1 MNILQSILQGDNNP
15 SSGSVVFN
23 SNTHQRYEQG
33 QPVRGE
39 QFGCRRNVVI
49 EKNISGGIG
58 YSVSVQNPDAIPG
71 SWEATPMSTKPMR
84 ITSVSADK
92 IEMRGYGYDRTA
104 VLMGIPMS
112 AATFENYGMTIF
124 HNGQNITHC
133 IIHMIERDVDID
145 YYIK

>member
-71 SWEATPMSTKPMR
+71 SWGAIPMSTKPMR

-133 IIHMIERDVDID
+133 FIHMIERDIDID